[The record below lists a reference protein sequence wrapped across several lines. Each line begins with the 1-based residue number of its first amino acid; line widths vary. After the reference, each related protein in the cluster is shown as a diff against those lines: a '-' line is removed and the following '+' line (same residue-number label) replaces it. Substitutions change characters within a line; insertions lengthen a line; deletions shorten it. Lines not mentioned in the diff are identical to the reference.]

1 MRPEHLL
8 RRAQDAVGAAF
19 HFNVGIGK
27 AGMGESS
34 QWLESGQ
41 QYQQAGDLARAEQ
54 AFRQVL
60 QADPSQAE
68 VWRRLAQVCQSSG
81 KVADALHCYGEALRL
96 EPGRAVT
103 HNSLGILQV
112 QKRDL
117 SEAAASFRRAIE
129 LQPHF
134 VQAHNNLGN
143 VLKEMGDRNA
153 ALTCYREA
161 VRVDPEFADGHNN
174 LGLLLNDLERF
185 DEARDS
191 FQHVARL
198 QPTNAT
204 ALNRLGIL
212 QARRKD
218 FAGAVESFRS
228 ATQIRP
234 DFAEAYTNLGN
245 ALKELGEL
253 GDQGDL
259 HAALACYRQ
268 AVRLAPTLAEGHNNL
283 GLLLANLGQPEGA
296 VACYNR
302 ALELQPDYHDARLN
316 RALAWLRLGDYERGW
331 PEYEW
336 RWGSTGLPAR
346 TINRPEWDGGP
357 LAGRTI
363 LLHAEQGLGDTIQFV
378 RYAPLVKARGGNVVL
393 VCQPPLLRLLA
404 QSPGV
409 DQIVCQ
415 GDPLPPFDLHAPL
428 LSLPRLF
435 GTAAQSIP
443 ADVPYLRG
451 DPVLVERWRQR
462 LGPLPGLKVGIAWQ
476 GSSQFRLDHF
486 RSVPLEG
493 FAPLSRVPGVTLVS
507 LQKGHGSDQAPRA
520 PFPVVTLDDLD
531 EDSGPFMD
539 TAAVMKN
546 LDLVV
551 TPDTALA
558 HLAGAL
564 AVRCWVALP
573 AAADW
578 RWLLEREDS
587 PWYPTLRLFRAL
599 RAADWGPVFERMA
612 VELRAQVGA
621 PPDLAPIAVEIA
633 AGELIDKITILQI
646 KAARISDPEKLR
658 NIRSELAALSAT
670 GDRALPASPEL
681 EALTGDLRAVNEALW
696 SIEDEIRLCERT
708 KDFGPRF
715 VELARAVYRQNDQRS
730 ALKRRINLLLRSS
743 VIEEKSYEEYEK

>member
-1 MRPEHLL
+1 
-8 RRAQDAVGAAF
+8 
-19 HFNVGIGK
+19 
-27 AGMGESS
+27 MGESS
-34 QWLESGQ
+34 QWLESGR
-41 QYQQAGDLARAEQ
+41 QYQQVGDLARAEQ
-54 AFRQVL
+54 AFRQAL
-60 QADPSQAE
+60 QADPAQAE
-68 VWRRLAQVCQSSG
+68 VWRRLGQVCQSSG
-81 KVADALHCYGEALRL
+81 KVADALHCFGEALRL
-96 EPGRAVT
+96 EPGRAPT
-103 HNSLGILQV
+103 HNSLGILLV

-117 SEAAASFRRAIE
+117 SGAAASFRRAIE
-129 LQPHF
+129 LQPDF
-134 VQAHNNLGN
+134 AQAHNNLGN
-143 VLKEMGDRNA
+143 VLKELGDLTG
-153 ALTCYREA
+153 ALSCYREA
-161 VRVDPEFADGHNN
+161 IRVDPGFADGHNN

-185 DEARDS
+185 DEALDS

-218 FAGAVESFRS
+218 FAGAVDSFRS

-253 GDQGDL
+253 GDL

-296 VACYNR
+296 VACYDR
-302 ALELQPDYHDARLN
+302 ALELQPDYRDARLN

-404 QSPGV
+404 PCPGV
-409 DQIVCQ
+409 DRIACQ
-415 GDPLPPFDLHAPL
+415 GDPLPPFDVHAPL

-435 GTAAQSIP
+435 GTATQSMP
-443 ADVPYLRG
+443 ADVPYLQA

-462 LGPLPGLKVGIAWQ
+462 LAPLPGLKVGIAWQ
-476 GSSQFRLDHF
+476 GSTQFRLDQF
-486 RSVPLEG
+486 RSVPLER
-493 FAPLSRVPGVTLVS
+493 FAPLARVPGVTLIS
-507 LQKGHGSDQAPRA
+507 LQKGHGSDQLAKA
-520 PFPVVTLDDLD
+520 MFPVVTLDDLD
-531 EDSGPFMD
+531 EGSGPFMD
-539 TAAVMKN
+539 TVAVMKN
-546 LDLVV
+546 VHLVV
-551 TPDTALA
+551 APDTALA

-578 RWLLEREDS
+578 RWLLGRQDS

-599 RAADWGPVFERMA
+599 HAADWSPVFERMA
-612 VELRAQVGA
+612 GELRAQVGA
-621 PPDLAPIAVEIA
+621 PPELAPIAVEIA

-646 KAARISDPEKLR
+646 KAERISDPDKLR

-670 GDRALPASPEL
+670 RDRALPVSPEL
-681 EALTGDLRAVNEALW
+681 AAMTQDLRAVNEALW
-696 SIEDEIRLCERT
+696 AIEDEIRLCERN